1 MFEVFLDFMKSPLS
15 QVPAIFLWRTVGD
28 MWHEVY
34 GIYMLELICG
44 MKDMMVWN
52 LYTL

>member
-1 MFEVFLDFMKSPLS
+1 MLICLI
-15 QVPAIFLWRTVGD
+15 QYIY
-28 MWHEVY
+28 WHEVY

-52 LYTL
+52 LYAL